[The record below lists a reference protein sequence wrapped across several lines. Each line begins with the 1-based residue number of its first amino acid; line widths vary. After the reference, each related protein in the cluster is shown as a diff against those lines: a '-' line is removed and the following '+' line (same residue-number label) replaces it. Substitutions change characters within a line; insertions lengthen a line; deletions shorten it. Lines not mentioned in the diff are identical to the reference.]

1 MVFEPWGSFFFDSD
15 GGVVVVDFKTVF
27 SAFAF
32 LICFLRGSS
41 VFLSFVLAQLSGI
54 DVARQLITS
63 DRRTDTY
70 WLLDTHTKLR
80 SDKALLLKSVVMVSF
95 LDMSEKWMQRIE
107 ST

>member
-1 MVFEPWGSFFFDSD
+1 M
-15 GGVVVVDFKTVF
+15 
-27 SAFAF
+27 
-32 LICFLRGSS
+32 
-41 VFLSFVLAQLSGI
+41 LAQLSGI